1 MRCYFNAT
9 VDTSY
14 CITSNFTITVKSQQL
29 LRESKNCLMENDSL
43 MAGCYEHRNTPDEPS
58 PHPHIKFKTHFN
70 IILQS
75 TPRFSFT
82 VCEKQVVTYFFSS
95 RPPSNISTT
104 HEHVRLNHHLCSS
117 VLFIFSSHNQLKTT
131 IMSCFTET
139 IAKHVGKSHYNPRKY
154 VMEACV
160 VIKMN
165 SWGFLDTAS

>member
-1 MRCYFNAT
+1 MRPFECSVPNTFTNLAHHLHSISLNNYIFKNCRMRCYFTAT

-82 VCEKQVVTYFFSS
+82 VCEKKKKSTCIFLLLPSS
-95 RPPSNISTT
+95 
-104 HEHVRLNHHLCSS
+104 
-117 VLFIFSSHNQLKTT
+117 F
-131 IMSCFTET
+131 
-139 IAKHVGKSHYNPRKY
+139 KHFNYP
-154 VMEACV
+154 
-160 VIKMN
+160 
-165 SWGFLDTAS
+165 